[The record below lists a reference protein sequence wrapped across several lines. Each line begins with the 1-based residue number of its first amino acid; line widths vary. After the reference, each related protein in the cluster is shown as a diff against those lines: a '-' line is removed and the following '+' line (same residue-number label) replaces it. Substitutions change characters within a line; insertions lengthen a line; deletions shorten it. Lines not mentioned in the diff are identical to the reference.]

1 MENKKKILI
10 SIGLIV
16 VLIIG
21 FIFYTVNNNHNDELD
36 MDGFMIEENSEEN
49 VEKQE
54 ENVESVNKIEEK
66 VAEIAVHITG
76 EVKKAGI
83 VYLPEGSR
91 LVDAIEKAGGET
103 KNADLSQVNL
113 AYQLQDGEKVY
124 IPNKKEK
131 VEEYITQGNGN
142 NVVSEGAK
150 ASNTSKG
157 DNNKVNI
164 NTATQNEL
172 DSLPGIGPATAQK
185 IIDYRETNGDFN
197 KIEDLQNVKGIGESK
212 FSEIKDKITV

>member
-21 FIFYTVNNNHNDELD
+21 FIIYTLNNKQNDELD
-36 MDGFMIEENSEEN
+36 MNSFLVGENSDGN
-49 VEKQE
+49 MEKQE
-54 ENVESVNKIEEK
+54 ENVESVNKIDEK

-76 EVKKAGI
+76 EIKKAGI

-103 KNADLSQVNL
+103 KDADLSQVNL

-131 VEEYITQGNGN
+131 VEKYITQGNGN

-150 ASNTSKG
+150 TSNTSKG
-157 DNNKVNI
+157 DNNRVNI